1 MPVRITRRNNR
12 GRNLQNMAGLFLV
25 LVAIVLAGFM
35 FRTGQGPI
43 NTTVVTNPVVG
54 EFDTV
59 SLPVPADPVPP
70 GTRVQAIKFKYV
82 SFPRHQVPMG
92 ALRDLNPILGGT
104 TIAMLPAN
112 IPLFQEN
119 FSLTG
124 VMNPVT
130 EKIPAGMRAMT
141 IKVDA
146 TSAVEG
152 WAGSG
157 TVVDVLLVE
166 GDRSAVVAERVKIL
180 SAERKVSPVEGA
192 ASPNIPT
199 TVTLLVTQEQCLAIN
214 TAIPRGR
221 IAFALRNNKDDE
233 QWVDTVYTADRLK
246 GGSVSENRSVVTGFA
261 EVKNSDGSHTFALAN
276 GRWVNTKTVP
286 DGILVS
292 RRPGMEEPVETA
304 RGMFAEPPV
313 EAVAEET
320 TEAAKI
326 SE

>member
-25 LVAIVLAGFM
+25 LIAVVLAGFM
-35 FRTGQGPI
+35 FRTGQGPTS
-43 NTTVVTNPVVG
+43 TTVVSNPVVG

-59 SLPVPADPVPP
+59 SIPVPADPVPP
-70 GTRVQAIKFKYV
+70 GVRVQAIKFKYV
-82 SFPRHQVPMG
+82 SFPRHQVPAG
-92 ALRDLNPILGGT
+92 ALRDLSPILNGT

-124 VMNPVT
+124 IANPVT

-166 GDRSAVVAERVKIL
+166 GDRTSVVAERVKIL
-180 SAERKVSPVEGA
+180 SAERKVAPIEGA
-192 ASPNIPT
+192 ASPNVPT
-199 TVTLLVTQEQCLAIN
+199 TVTLLVSQEQCLAIN
-214 TAIPRGR
+214 TALPRGR
-221 IAFALRNNKDDE
+221 ISFALRNNKDDE
-233 QWVDTVYTADRLK
+233 QWVDTSYTADRLK
-246 GGSVSENRSVVTGFA
+246 GGSVTDEKTSVTGYA
-261 EVKNSDGSHTFALAN
+261 TVKNADGSRSYALAN
-276 GRWVNTKTVP
+276 GRWVNTHTVP
-286 DGILVS
+286 DGFLVAQGNEGS
-292 RRPGMEEPVETA
+292 EVEQA
-304 RGMFAEPPV
+304 RMRGMFAELPSSDS
-313 EAVAEET
+313 ENDS
-320 TEAAKI
+320 AAGQR
-326 SE
+326 